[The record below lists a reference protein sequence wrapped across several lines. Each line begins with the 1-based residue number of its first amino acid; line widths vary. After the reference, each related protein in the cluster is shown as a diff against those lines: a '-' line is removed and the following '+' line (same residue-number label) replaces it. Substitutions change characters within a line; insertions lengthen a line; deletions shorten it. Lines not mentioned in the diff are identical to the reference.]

1 MFDARCA
8 SVARETGILDF
19 FWEVPIMIV
28 QSSPRR
34 PRAGF
39 TLIELLVVI
48 AIIAILAAIL
58 FPVFAQ
64 ARAQARKTTC
74 ISNTKQISLAILMYV
89 QDYDETLPLLFQKNN
104 SATDVGFG
112 GAGAPLTW
120 HNTVQP
126 YTKNWQLYICPDS
139 GLPKS
144 DPATSID
151 PFSNYGITTKS
162 SLGNVASFTDYWYTG
177 VAVAWNGLG
186 GALNDNGRWTVAAG
200 SGSASLASIAAPA
213 SMTLVSEAG
222 EPSQW
227 ALYAMQSSYPYP
239 TGFCVY
245 WTGGSYVS
253 DYSGVYREGGPIA
266 LHQIDGAGTNGKYC
280 WQFDPGFKSGQ
291 LVWAAVDGHA
301 KSMNNKQYYS
311 SKITSAGQRVFQYLW
326 PPE

>member
-1 MFDARCA
+1 MF
-8 SVARETGILDF
+8 
-19 FWEVPIMIV
+19 V
-28 QSSPRR
+28 QSSHRR

-74 ISNTKQISLAILMYV
+74 ISNTKQISLAVLMYV

-144 DPATSID
+144 DPAASID
-151 PFSNYGITTKS
+151 PFSNYGMTTKS
-162 SLGNVASFTDYWYTG
+162 SLGGYASFTDYWYTG

-186 GALNDNGRWTVAAG
+186 GALNDNGRWTVSAG
-200 SGSASLASIAAPA
+200 SGSSSLAAIAQPA

-227 ALYAMQSSYPYP
+227 ALYAMQLAYPYP
-239 TGFCVY
+239 TGLCVY
-245 WTGGSYVS
+245 WNGGSYVS
-253 DYSGVYREGGPIA
+253 DYTGTYREGGPLA
-266 LHQIDGAGTNGKYC
+266 LHQIDGAGSNGKYC
-280 WQFDPGFKSGQ
+280 WQFESGLRSAQ
-291 LVWAAVDGHA
+291 VVVAMTDGHA
-301 KSMNNKQYYS
+301 KSFNNRQYYS
-311 SKITSAGQRVFQYLW
+311 SKITTAGQRVFQYLW
-326 PPE
+326 PSE